1 MQEEPNA
8 MRGFSSKPGLSG
20 GEWLSVGVGAL
31 CLLVAGYLGMRLQ
44 PQSARGSI
52 LEYADLSDT
61 QAAPV
66 AAILGEFR
74 ANLSYLLFMKTEEY
88 LHSGIRYRPLTEKEK
103 ELGRAEIHHDFEL
116 MDARE
121 RKERHEGESVAHW
134 HEGMPEHDHEHEDD
148 HGHDHGHTHGAQLV
162 PPKRWDVRG
171 IFGDIERTVKPFEEE
186 GEPER
191 HGQVPEMLPWYRM
204 ATYLNPRLVKAYVI
218 GGFVIAA
225 YGGRLDEAEAFLR
238 EGVQLNPES
247 PEVKEALG
255 RLLMYRKDDPAGAK
269 PLFEA
274 ALALGL
280 GRKEMT
286 EEEKFAVRRAC
297 TSLALLEWKTNQ
309 SPEAALNIVRQGLEL
324 FPEDTALEHLREQLG
339 N

>member
-8 MRGFSSKPGLSG
+8 MRGFSSKRGLSG
-20 GEWLSVGVGAL
+20 DEWLSLGVGVL
-31 CLLVAGYLGMRLQ
+31 CLLAAGYLGMRLQ

-52 LEYADLSDT
+52 LEYADLSDEN
-61 QAAPV
+61 AAPV

-103 ELGRAEIHHDFEL
+103 ELGRAEIHHDFEM
-116 MDARE
+116 MDAQE
-121 RKERHEGESVAHW
+121 KKEVHEEESPVHPDE
-134 HEGMPEHDHEHEDD
+134 EGKE
-148 HGHDHGHTHGAQLV
+148 HGHTHGAQLV
-162 PPKRWDVRG
+162 PPRRWDVRG
-171 IFGDIERTVKPFEEE
+171 VWGDIERAVKPFEEE

-191 HGQVPEMLPWYRM
+191 HGEVTEMLPWYRM
-204 ATYLNPRLVKAYVI
+204 ATYMNPRLVKAYVI

-238 EGVQLNPES
+238 EGVHLNPES

-255 RLLMYRKDDPAGAK
+255 RLLMYRKNDPARAK
-269 PLFEA
+269 PLFA
-274 ALALGL
+274 SALTL
-280 GRKEMT
+280 GRSRKDLT

-297 TSLALLEWKTNQ
+297 TSLALLEWKANDNR
-309 SPEAALNIVRQGLEL
+309 EAALNIVRQGLDL
-324 FPEDTALEHLREQLG
+324 FPEDTALEHLREQLEG
-339 N
+339 